1 MDRFIETFPAVR
13 DGDLTLCLENG
24 VAWQADMA
32 HRVPYDAPYFDKYVG
47 YEGTEIARAINAG
60 RVDLVNR
67 HVVCDGGVLDIGI
80 GSGEFIKSRPHTFGF
95 DVNPK
100 AVEWLHARH
109 RWSDKFYLF
118 QGFTFWDVLEHVEEP
133 ERYFERMPDSAFVFL
148 SVPIFGDLTA
158 IRASKHYRPGEHL
171 YYFTEEG
178 LARWMAMHG
187 FRLLERDDFETRAG
201 RDNIL
206 SFAFRR
212 D

>member
-1 MDRFIETFPAVR
+1 PGGSISSTGMSSATVASSTSASGPASSLRVGR
-13 DGDLTLCLENG
+13 TRSVSTSIRRLSNG
-24 VAWQADMA
+24 FM
-32 HRVPYDAPYFDKYVG
+32 PG
-47 YEGTEIARAINAG
+47 IAG
-60 RVDLVNR
+60 
-67 HVVCDGGVLDIGI
+67 H
-80 GSGEFIKSRPHTFGF
+80 
-95 DVNPK
+95 
-100 AVEWLHARH
+100 
-109 RWSDKFYLF
+109 KFYLF
-118 QGFTFWDVLEHVEEP
+118 QGFTFWDVLEHIEEP
-133 ERYFERMPDSAFVFL
+133 ERYFERMPDSAFAFL